1 MDWRQV
7 VREGAVGISSHRLR
21 AGLAILG
28 IAIGVGAVVA
38 MVALGEGARVR
49 FSQEF
54 EKLGANLVLVSPQAV
69 DPQGLREGDGR
80 VRPLTLEDG
89 RRVQEASAYLAAWS
103 ADLRDS
109 SAQASRTGRSSD
121 IEIHGVPP
129 SFASLR
135 NFRTAA
141 GRPIEE
147 GDLETFAPVC
157 VLGSEVAAD
166 LFDAGE
172 DPVGQEI
179 TLDTMDQA
187 VTAGSRGMRCR
198 VVGVLASKGQA
209 MWMDFDRYVLM
220 PISTAQRRFRG
231 TDAVDQL
238 MFQVKDAHSPDR
250 AAFEIDTLMRRR
262 HRDTPDFRVR
272 LQSEFRESMEQTLKI
287 FQYFLGGIAGI
298 SLLVGGIGIAN
309 IMLIAV
315 MERTREIGVRM
326 ALGAKRR
333 HILGQFLTEAVAI
346 GGLGGLCGLLLG
358 PGLGVGVARILSA
371 AFEQAWVS
379 RFSPSS
385 AVYAFLFSLFVGVA
399 AGLYPAVRA
408 SRLHPVE
415 ALRYE

>member
-7 VREGAVGISSHRLR
+7 VQEGAVGLLSHRLR

-28 IAIGVGAVVA
+28 IAIGVGSVVA

-49 FSQEF
+49 FSREF
-54 EKLGANLVLVSPQAV
+54 EKLGANLVLVSPEAV
-69 DPQGLREGDGR
+69 DREGLGEGDGR
-80 VRPLTLEDG
+80 VRSLTVEDG
-89 RRVQEASAYLAAWS
+89 RRILEASAHLAAWS

-109 SAQASRTGRSSD
+109 SAQASHAGRSSD

-129 SFASLR
+129 SFAPLR
-135 NFRTAA
+135 NFSVAS
-141 GRPIEE
+141 GRLIEKI
-147 GDLETFAPVC
+147 DLETFAPVC
-157 VLGSEVAAD
+157 VLGSEVAGEI
-166 LFDAGE
+166 FGAGE
-172 DPVGQEI
+172 DPVGQELVLD
-179 TLDTMDQA
+179 TLDQSVA
-187 VTAGSRGMRCR
+187 AGSRGMRCR
-198 VVGVLASKGQA
+198 VVGVLAPKGQA
-209 MWMDFDRYVLM
+209 LWMNFDRYVLM
-220 PISTAQRRFRG
+220 PITTAQRRFRG
-231 TDAVDQL
+231 DDAVDQL

-262 HRDTPDFRVR
+262 HRNTPDFKVR
-272 LQSEFRESMEQTLKI
+272 LQSEFRESMEQTLKV

-315 MERTREIGVRM
+315 LERTREIGVRM

-358 PGLGVGVARILSA
+358 PLLGVGVARILSA
-371 AFEQAWVS
+371 AFEQPWVS
-379 RFSPSS
+379 KFAPSS
-385 AVYAFLFSLFVGVA
+385 AVFAFLFSLLVGVA
-399 AGLYPAVRA
+399 AGLYPALRA

>member
-7 VREGAVGISSHRLR
+7 VQEGAAGLSSHRLR

-28 IAIGVGAVVA
+28 IASGVGAVVA

-54 EKLGANLVLVSPQAV
+54 EKLGANLVLVSPEAV
-69 DPQGLREGDGR
+69 DGEGLREGDGR
-80 VRPLTLEDG
+80 VRPLTVEDG
-89 RRVQEASAYLAAWS
+89 RRVLEASTHLSAWS
-103 ADLRDS
+103 AELRDS
-109 SAQASRTGRSSD
+109 AAQASRAGRSTD
-121 IEIHGVPP
+121 AEIHGVPP
-129 SFASLR
+129 SFAPLR
-135 NFRTAA
+135 NFRIAS
-141 GRPIEE
+141 GRLIEE
-147 GDLETFAPVC
+147 GDLGTFAPVC
-157 VLGSEVAAD
+157 VLGSEVASE

-172 DPVGQEI
+172 DPVGREL
-179 TLDTMDQA
+179 TLDTLDPA
-187 VTAGSRGMRCR
+187 VTAGSQGMRCR
-198 VVGVLASKGQA
+198 VVGVLAPKGQA
-209 MWMDFDRYVLM
+209 MWMNFDRYVLM
-220 PISTAQRRFRG
+220 PITTAQRRFRG
-231 TDAVDQL
+231 TDAVDQI
-238 MFQVKDAHSPDR
+238 MFQVKDGHSPDR

-272 LQSEFRESMEQTLKI
+272 LQSEFRESMEQTLTI

-315 MERTREIGVRM
+315 LERTREIGVRM

-346 GGLGGLCGLLLG
+346 GGLGGLAGLLLG
-358 PGLGVGVARILSA
+358 PLLGMGVARILSA
-371 AFEQAWVS
+371 AFAQPWVS
-379 RFSPSS
+379 KFAPSS
-385 AVYAFLFSLFVGVA
+385 AVFAFLFSIAVGVA
-399 AGLYPAVRA
+399 AGLYPALRA